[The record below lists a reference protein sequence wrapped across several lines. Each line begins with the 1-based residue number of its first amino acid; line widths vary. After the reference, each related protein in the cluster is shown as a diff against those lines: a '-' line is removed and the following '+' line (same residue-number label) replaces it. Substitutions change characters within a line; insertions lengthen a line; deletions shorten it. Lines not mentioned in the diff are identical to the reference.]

1 MTKRE
6 EALYCSL
13 VGIRNEFSVVI
24 SELQKQQGIISTEIL
39 DIIDSINQL
48 SVEL

>member
-6 EALYCSL
+6 ETLYRSL

-24 SELQKQQGIISTEIL
+24 SELQKQQGVISTEIL
-39 DIIDSINQL
+39 DIIDSINKL
-48 SVEL
+48 SVEV